1 MDGTHPKDAEGKL
14 TPRNSIRLIAAVE
27 NTGSALP
34 RAPREGEWQKVIKF
48 LNGSLRPGLQWSIA
62 DEYPT
67 SLSRAQ
73 SHNMRI
79 ITEGTAEAEEII
91 AHAVFKPIIL
101 KTPLGVFKIAG
112 IGSVV
117 TSDKHRNQGHSTR
130 IIESCL
136 AAAKDADCDFAI
148 LWTDLYEFYRRMG
161 FELAS
166 SEVTVVIDRDVAPP
180 TNYKFNDS
188 NRISPD
194 AVLRVFN
201 QHSVSSHRTL
211 EDIRA
216 MLAIPNTRVA
226 TAWDPSGKL
235 AAYAIEGKGADL
247 DGYVHEW
254 GGSTSAI
261 MALLTHLRT
270 TQKRDLRLIAPA
282 HASNLVSRLIEA
294 GCTKHSGF
302 LGMIKIL
309 KMESMF
315 AKIQR
320 HARSLGVHDLVFEE
334 RDGKTYFGRGLHVYS
349 TDSNVDLL
357 RLFFG
362 PEKPSAI
369 HAFDPITAETFDRIL
384 PIPLWVWGWDSV

>member
-1 MDGTHPKDAEGKL
+1 MRRAFSVL
-14 TPRNSIRLIAAVE
+14 M
-27 NTGSALP
+27 NT
-34 RAPREGEWQKVIKF
+34 
-48 LNGSLRPGLQWSIA
+48 RP
-62 DEYPT
+62 
-67 SLSRAQ
+67 
-73 SHNMRI
+73 
-79 ITEGTAEAEEII
+79 II
-91 AHAVFKPIIL
+91 A
-101 KTPLGVFKIAG
+101 
-112 IGSVV
+112 
-117 TSDKHRNQGHSTR
+117 
-130 IIESCL
+130 
-136 AAAKDADCDFAI
+136 
-148 LWTDLYEFYRRMG
+148 
-161 FELAS
+161 
-166 SEVTVVIDRDVAPP
+166 
-180 TNYKFNDS
+180 
-188 NRISPD
+188 PD

-201 QHSVSSHRTL
+201 QHSVASHRTL

-216 MLAIPNTRVA
+216 LLAIPNTRVA
-226 TAWDPSGKL
+226 TAWDASGKL
-235 AAYAIEGKGADL
+235 AAYAVEGKGADL

-261 MALLTHLRT
+261 MALLTHMRT
-270 TQKRDLRLIAPA
+270 TQKRDLRLIAPS
-282 HASNLVSRLIEA
+282 HASNLVSRLTEEGCAKHA
-294 GCTKHSGF
+294 GY

-369 HAFDPITAETFDRIL
+369 HSFDAITAETFDRIL